1 MIFKTLHMNLTTLAM
16 YPAKKAANSK
26 GVRYTANVLL
36 VNSTDCVGVTNPTV
50 VQTYFQLIL
59 TTNLTM
65 RKTVK
70 ATYFYCCIKELIMHI
85 S

>member
-1 MIFKTLHMNLTTLAM
+1 MLMIKFNIRVECDNQKL
-16 YPAKKAANSK
+16 
-26 GVRYTANVLL
+26 YTANVLL